1 MVPHMERSFTDD
13 CLHIGSLRA
22 VPGSGFSCPDCGAR
36 LDAGEVAGWVRE
48 AEECRDAA
56 GEAGG
61 ELGGLSE
68 EDWQQE
74 VYRRRKVMYELQSSP
89 LASARRPEMVLVC
102 YDLRRS
108 VYECRVFYKE
118 PRPVFGLECL
128 SVEATAE
135 SIRELHGH
143 ADPNARL
150 VSEKLEEF
158 HELRREVS
166 EGGGAAPQRRV
177 FYAGEL

>member
-1 MVPHMERSFTDD
+1 MLPYMERSSATY
-13 CLHIGSLRA
+13 CPHVGGLRA
-22 VPGSGFSCPDCGAR
+22 VPGGGSACPDCGAR

-61 ELGGLSE
+61 LSE
-68 EDWQQE
+68 GGWQRE
-74 VYRRRKVMYELQSSP
+74 VYRRRKVMYELQSRP
-89 LASARRPEMVLVC
+89 WASAKRPEMILVC
-102 YDLRRS
+102 YDLRRG
-108 VYECRVFYKE
+108 VYDCRVFYKE
-118 PRPVFGLECL
+118 PRPVLGLECL

-166 EGGGAAPQRRV
+166 EGGGTAPQRRV